1 MEAGGFAAR
10 VEFNDDFTDI
20 SAGTITESKGAMNA
34 SFLKLPNHSRNQRSK
49 EKGAL
54 QKACTDACHAC
65 QAEKIDFKYRFGVGH
80 RVRGSQRWQTQIVEI
95 YVASRIQTS

>member
-34 SFLKLPNHSRNQRSK
+34 SFLKLPNHSRK
-49 EKGAL
+49 
-54 QKACTDACHAC
+54 
-65 QAEKIDFKYRFGVGH
+65 VG
-80 RVRGSQRWQTQIVEI
+80 
-95 YVASRIQTS
+95 